1 MSLDDDRTPA
11 DLATGQ
17 PETPGEAVLRL
28 TAELESLGAEV
39 ERLRDQNLRDRADTD
54 NYKKRLLRD
63 QGEALRFA
71 AAPLARDL
79 AGVIDDLERA
89 VDHAAVAGDGG
100 QLVEGVRLVLR
111 NAIEV
116 LARHGITRIAATAGE
131 AFDPFRHEA
140 LASVPVGDGEPNR
153 VVQQFQ
159 SGYVL
164 HDRVVRPAK
173 VSVSARGPVDPTRGD
188 A

>member
-1 MSLDDDRTPA
+1 MSLDDDRSPA
-11 DLATGQ
+11 DLETGQ
-17 PETPGEAVLRL
+17 PETPDEAIGRL
-28 TAELESLGAEV
+28 TAELEAQRAEV
-39 ERLRDQNLRDRADTD
+39 ERLRDQSLRDRADMD

-89 VDHAAVAGDGG
+89 VEHAAAGGDGG

-116 LARHGITRIAATAGE
+116 LARHGITRIPVVAGE

-173 VSVSARGPVDPTRGD
+173 VSVSARGPVDPTRSD